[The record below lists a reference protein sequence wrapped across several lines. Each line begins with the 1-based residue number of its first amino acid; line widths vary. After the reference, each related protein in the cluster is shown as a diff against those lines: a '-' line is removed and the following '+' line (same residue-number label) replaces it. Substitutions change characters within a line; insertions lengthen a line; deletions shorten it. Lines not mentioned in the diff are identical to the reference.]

1 MVSRVQP
8 LILGSDG
15 NLYGTSGGGVGN
27 NGTLFEVT
35 SAGVERVLYYF
46 EGGAAVNRPG
56 GLIQGVD
63 GKFYGTTAY
72 GGSGNLGTVFA
83 F

>member
-1 MVSRVQP
+1 
-8 LILGSDG
+8 
-15 NLYGTSGGGVGN
+15 LYGTSGGGIGN
-27 NGTLFEVT
+27 NGTLFKVT
-35 SAGVERVLYYF
+35 PTGVETVLYYF
-46 EGGAAVNRPG
+46 EGGTAVNRPG

-72 GGSGNLGTVFA
+72 GGSSNLGTVFI